1 MNQDSKQELIVF
13 FFNFKNHLYLYHLS
27 TYKYPRHVAVA
38 SLLDKF
44 DDLIDNFLEIYFGKY
59 GRPDQFADVNLRLQK
74 YSDAEAYMELSTYI
88 DFLNNDIPRLIN
100 RTDTDLFNIRD
111 EMVGILNNTKYLFLL
126 N

>member
-1 MNQDSKQELIVF
+1 
-13 FFNFKNHLYLYHLS
+13 
-27 TYKYPRHVAVA
+27 
-38 SLLDKF
+38 
-44 DDLIDNFLEIYFGKY
+44 
-59 GRPDQFADVNLRLQK
+59 
-74 YSDAEAYMELSTYI
+74 MELSTYI

>member
-44 DDLIDNFLEIYFGKY
+44 DDLIDKMNTNNNYTNKIL
-59 GRPDQFADVNLRLQK
+59 K
-74 YSDAEAYMELSTYI
+74 YSMT
-88 DFLNNDIPRLIN
+88 
-100 RTDTDLFNIRD
+100 
-111 EMVGILNNTKYLFLL
+111 
-126 N
+126 